1 MVAPQRQ
8 PEDLQKEPFQ
18 LEAPAYPASNHGWG
32 TMNPIKL
39 PSGKGSQNGGQV
51 LGSTP
56 GVSQC
61 SSPAVTTAL
70 CSTRGQTHPVRHRTC
85 RSLQHPRGVPGQL
98 PRSDNSPVLHEGT
111 NPSRSRLDGAGEGL
125 MLSCPATTKRSALGA
140 PGRHVPRPGE
150 HPSVRQASI
159 QLCVRGGKFR
169 CSPRPVREDGAGVSP
184 RPPAG
189 RRRPRPSG
197 TAPFPALLPVPVP
210 VSRGGPAQGCRTEHR
225 NFTLF
230 THFHNQ
236 GHRHSLVENYLRLSP
251 ADFAPAGSRPD
262 SPLGPHSLKILAEH
276 PALHAAAGW
285 VPPPWVL
292 CPYDVHH
299 RVPRASLERHAASCR
314 LRRMGYSAEEEAEMY
329 DSSFF
334 YENLKVPT
342 VAMDKDLQFHI
353 VKQARAQSAK
363 EGTGYSEGSYSLLP
377 IEVPQNHKRF
387 TCDLTQAD
395 RLALYDYVV
404 EETKKQR
411 SRSQITENDSDLF
424 VDLAAKIT
432 QDDSQ
437 KGPKSHL
444 EILAEMRDYKRRRQS
459 YRAKNV
465 HITKKSY
472 TEVIRDVIGVHM
484 EELSNQWQEE
494 NRLDNAEVS
503 EGGKSKSSGRREDR
517 RSASVDSRQSG
528 GSSKDTEC
536 TRHRRDTSRSP
547 SKRRR
552 SRERGRD
559 RDSRRKRE
567 RDEDKYHNH
576 KRRK

>member
-1 MVAPQRQ
+1 M
-8 PEDLQKEPFQ
+8 
-18 LEAPAYPASNHGWG
+18 APAP
-32 TMNPIKL
+32 
-39 PSGKGSQNGGQV
+39 PS
-51 LGSTP
+51 
-56 GVSQC
+56 
-61 SSPAVTTAL
+61 
-70 CSTRGQTHPVRHRTC
+70 
-85 RSLQHPRGVPGQL
+85 
-98 PRSDNSPVLHEGT
+98 PRS
-111 NPSRSRLDGAGEGL
+111 RGL
-125 MLSCPATTKRSALGA
+125 G
-140 PGRHVPRPGE
+140 
-150 HPSVRQASI
+150 
-159 QLCVRGGKFR
+159 
-169 CSPRPVREDGAGVSP
+169 
-184 RPPAG
+184 G
-189 RRRPRPSG
+189 RRAR
-197 TAPFPALLPVPVP
+197 TAMAAPCAVWLGDPVERVP
-210 VSRGGPAQGCRTEHR
+210 
-225 NFTLF
+225 
-230 THFHNQ
+230 
-236 GHRHSLVENYLRLSP
+236 
-251 ADFAPAGSRPD
+251 
-262 SPLGPHSLKILAEH
+262 
-276 PALHAAAGW
+276 
-285 VPPPWVL
+285 

-299 RVPRASLERHAASCR
+299 RVPRASLEKHAASCR
-314 LRRMGYSAEEEAEMY
+314 LRKMGYSAEEEAEMY

-377 IEVPQNHKRF
+377 VEVPQNHKRF

-484 EELSNQWQEE
+484 EELSNHWQEE
-494 NRLDNAEVS
+494 NRLDNAEIC
-503 EGGKSKSSGRREDR
+503 EGGKSKSSGRKEDR

-528 GSSKDTEC
+528 GSCKDTER
-536 TRHRRDTSRSP
+536 TRHRRETSRSP
-547 SKRRR
+547 NKRKR
-552 SRERGRD
+552 SRERGKD

-567 RDEDKYHNH
+567 R
-576 KRRK
+576 

>member
-1 MVAPQRQ
+1 MA
-8 PEDLQKEPFQ
+8 
-18 LEAPAYPASNHGWG
+18 ASSA
-32 TMNPIKL
+32 TM
-39 PSGKGSQNGGQV
+39 
-51 LGSTP
+51 
-56 GVSQC
+56 
-61 SSPAVTTAL
+61 A
-70 CSTRGQTHPVRHRTC
+70 
-85 RSLQHPRGVPGQL
+85 VPGSAVWL
-98 PRSDNSPVLHEGT
+98 GGDPVE
-111 NPSRSRLDGAGEGL
+111 
-125 MLSCPATTKRSALGA
+125 
-140 PGRHVPRPGE
+140 
-150 HPSVRQASI
+150 
-159 QLCVRGGKFR
+159 
-169 CSPRPVREDGAGVSP
+169 
-184 RPPAG
+184 
-189 RRRPRPSG
+189 
-197 TAPFPALLPVPVP
+197 
-210 VSRGGPAQGCRTEHR
+210 
-225 NFTLF
+225 
-230 THFHNQ
+230 
-236 GHRHSLVENYLRLSP
+236 
-251 ADFAPAGSRPD
+251 
-262 SPLGPHSLKILAEH
+262 
-276 PALHAAAGW
+276 
-285 VPPPWVL
+285 WVL

-299 RVPRASLERHAASCR
+299 RVPRSSLERHAESCR

-329 DSSFF
+329 DCSFF

-353 VKQARAQSAK
+353 IKQARAQSAK
-363 EGTGYSEGSYSLLP
+363 EGAGYSEGSYSLLP
-377 IEVPQNHKRF
+377 VEVPQNHKRF

-411 SRSQITENDSDLF
+411 SRSQIMENDSDLF

-494 NRLDNAEVS
+494 NRLDNAEIC
-503 EGGKSKSSGRREDR
+503 EGGKSKSSGRREER
-517 RSASVDSRQSG
+517 RSASVDSRQSA
-528 GSSKDTEC
+528 GSSKDTEGM
-536 TRHRRDTSRSP
+536 RHRRDTSRSP
-547 SKRRR
+547 GKRRR
-552 SRERGRD
+552 SRERGKD

>member
-1 MVAPQRQ
+1 MAAPC
-8 PEDLQKEPFQ
+8 
-18 LEAPAYPASNHGWG
+18 AVW
-32 TMNPIKL
+32 
-39 PSGKGSQNGGQV
+39 
-51 LGSTP
+51 LGD
-56 GVSQC
+56 
-61 SSPAVTTAL
+61 AVE
-70 CSTRGQTHPVRHRTC
+70 R
-85 RSLQHPRGVPGQL
+85 VP
-98 PRSDNSPVLHEGT
+98 
-111 NPSRSRLDGAGEGL
+111 
-125 MLSCPATTKRSALGA
+125 
-140 PGRHVPRPGE
+140 
-150 HPSVRQASI
+150 
-159 QLCVRGGKFR
+159 
-169 CSPRPVREDGAGVSP
+169 
-184 RPPAG
+184 
-189 RRRPRPSG
+189 
-197 TAPFPALLPVPVP
+197 
-210 VSRGGPAQGCRTEHR
+210 
-225 NFTLF
+225 
-230 THFHNQ
+230 
-236 GHRHSLVENYLRLSP
+236 
-251 ADFAPAGSRPD
+251 
-262 SPLGPHSLKILAEH
+262 
-276 PALHAAAGW
+276 
-285 VPPPWVL
+285 

-342 VAMDKDLQFHI
+342 VAM
-353 VKQARAQSAK
+353 
-363 EGTGYSEGSYSLLP
+363 GSYSLLP
-377 IEVPQNHKRF
+377 VEVPQNHKRF

-484 EELSNQWQEE
+484 EELSNHWQEE
-494 NRLDNAEVS
+494 NRLDNAEIS
-503 EGGKSKSSGRREDR
+503 EGGKSKPSGRKEDR

-528 GSSKDTEC
+528 GSCKDTER
-536 TRHRRDTSRSP
+536 TRHRRETSRSP
-547 SKRRR
+547 NKRKR
-552 SRERGRD
+552 SHERGKD

-567 RDEDKYHNH
+567 RDEDKYHSH

>member
-1 MVAPQRQ
+1 
-8 PEDLQKEPFQ
+8 
-18 LEAPAYPASNHGWG
+18 
-32 TMNPIKL
+32 
-39 PSGKGSQNGGQV
+39 
-51 LGSTP
+51 
-56 GVSQC
+56 
-61 SSPAVTTAL
+61 
-70 CSTRGQTHPVRHRTC
+70 
-85 RSLQHPRGVPGQL
+85 
-98 PRSDNSPVLHEGT
+98 
-111 NPSRSRLDGAGEGL
+111 
-125 MLSCPATTKRSALGA
+125 
-140 PGRHVPRPGE
+140 
-150 HPSVRQASI
+150 
-159 QLCVRGGKFR
+159 
-169 CSPRPVREDGAGVSP
+169 
-184 RPPAG
+184 
-189 RRRPRPSG
+189 
-197 TAPFPALLPVPVP
+197 
-210 VSRGGPAQGCRTEHR
+210 
-225 NFTLF
+225 
-230 THFHNQ
+230 
-236 GHRHSLVENYLRLSP
+236 
-251 ADFAPAGSRPD
+251 
-262 SPLGPHSLKILAEH
+262 
-276 PALHAAAGW
+276 
-285 VPPPWVL
+285 
-292 CPYDVHH
+292 
-299 RVPRASLERHAASCR
+299 
-314 LRRMGYSAEEEAEMY
+314 MGYSAEEEAEMY

-377 IEVPQNHKRF
+377 VEVPQNHKRF

-484 EELSNQWQEE
+484 EELSNHWQEE
-494 NRLDNAEVS
+494 NRLDNAEIC
-503 EGGKSKSSGRREDR
+503 EGGKSKSSGRKEDR

-528 GSSKDTEC
+528 GSCKDTERS
-536 TRHRRDTSRSP
+536 RHRREASRSP
-547 SKRRR
+547 NKRKR
-552 SRERGRD
+552 SRERGKD

-567 RDEDKYHNH
+567 RDEDKYHGH

>member
-1 MVAPQRQ
+1 M
-8 PEDLQKEPFQ
+8 
-18 LEAPAYPASNHGWG
+18 
-32 TMNPIKL
+32 
-39 PSGKGSQNGGQV
+39 
-51 LGSTP
+51 
-56 GVSQC
+56 
-61 SSPAVTTAL
+61 
-70 CSTRGQTHPVRHRTC
+70 
-85 RSLQHPRGVPGQL
+85 
-98 PRSDNSPVLHEGT
+98 
-111 NPSRSRLDGAGEGL
+111 
-125 MLSCPATTKRSALGA
+125 
-140 PGRHVPRPGE
+140 
-150 HPSVRQASI
+150 
-159 QLCVRGGKFR
+159 
-169 CSPRPVREDGAGVSP
+169 
-184 RPPAG
+184 
-189 RRRPRPSG
+189 
-197 TAPFPALLPVPVP
+197 
-210 VSRGGPAQGCRTEHR
+210 
-225 NFTLF
+225 
-230 THFHNQ
+230 
-236 GHRHSLVENYLRLSP
+236 
-251 ADFAPAGSRPD
+251 
-262 SPLGPHSLKILAEH
+262 
-276 PALHAAAGW
+276 AAAGPPLR
-285 VPPPWVL
+285 VPGAVAAPGAAMAAGSAVWLGGDPVEWVL

-342 VAMDKDLQFHI
+342 IAMDKDLQFHI

-363 EGTGYSEGSYSLLP
+363 QGAGYSEGSYSLLP
-377 IEVPQNHKRF
+377 IEVPQNHKRS
-387 TCDLTQAD
+387 TCDLSQAD

-404 EETKKQR
+404 EETKKQK

-494 NRLDNAEVS
+494 NRLDNAEIC
-503 EGGKSKSSGRREDR
+503 EGGKSKSSGREDR

-552 SRERGRD
+552 SRERGKD

-567 RDEDKYHNH
+567 RDEDKYYNH

>member
-1 MVAPQRQ
+1 MA
-8 PEDLQKEPFQ
+8 
-18 LEAPAYPASNHGWG
+18 A
-32 TMNPIKL
+32 
-39 PSGKGSQNGGQV
+39 
-51 LGSTP
+51 
-56 GVSQC
+56 
-61 SSPAVTTAL
+61 
-70 CSTRGQTHPVRHRTC
+70 
-85 RSLQHPRGVPGQL
+85 
-98 PRSDNSPVLHEGT
+98 
-111 NPSRSRLDGAGEGL
+111 
-125 MLSCPATTKRSALGA
+125 RSAVWLG
-140 PGRHVPRPGE
+140 GD
-150 HPSVRQASI
+150 SV
-159 QLCVRGGKFR
+159 
-169 CSPRPVREDGAGVSP
+169 E
-184 RPPAG
+184 
-189 RRRPRPSG
+189 
-197 TAPFPALLPVPVP
+197 
-210 VSRGGPAQGCRTEHR
+210 
-225 NFTLF
+225 
-230 THFHNQ
+230 
-236 GHRHSLVENYLRLSP
+236 
-251 ADFAPAGSRPD
+251 
-262 SPLGPHSLKILAEH
+262 
-276 PALHAAAGW
+276 
-285 VPPPWVL
+285 WVL
-292 CPYDVHH
+292 CPYDIHH

-334 YENLKVPT
+334 YENLKVPA

-363 EGTGYSEGSYSLLP
+363 EGAGYSEGSYSLLP
-377 IEVPQNHKRF
+377 VEVPQNHKRF

-411 SRSQITENDSDLF
+411 SRSQIMENDSDLF

-494 NRLDNAEVS
+494 NRLDNAEIS
-503 EGGKSKSSGRREDR
+503 EGGKPKSSGRREDR

-536 TRHRRDTSRSP
+536 TRHRRDASRSP

-552 SRERGRD
+552 SRERGKD